1 MLLDRLI
8 LIKEARRRLADHAR
22 MTNTD
27 PIALG
32 IHLEQ
37 PVPRYASYPSP
48 ASFHDGVG
56 GAQYDAWLK
65 ALEAGAR
72 LAVYVHI
79 PFCERLCWY
88 CSCRTQTIRRST
100 LISSYLDNLLAE
112 IERSAAL
119 LPAGSRVERVTW
131 GGGSPTSLAP
141 WQISRLAGALSGAM
155 PLADGADFAVEVDP
169 ASTDEA
175 RLDALAEAGMTRA
188 IISVQDFAPQVQAAI
203 GRSQSRQQTEAT
215 VARLRAR
222 GVTRIAVEQLYGLPL
237 QAADSVGVVAD
248 AVSGMAPE
256 TIRLVG
262 YAHVPWLAKRQR
274 MIAEESLPDLG
285 ARLAQFEAAAGL
297 YRAAGFE
304 GIGTDTFSRPDAP
317 LALAARAGR
326 LRRGFDGY
334 LAGPEDALLGFG
346 AGAIS
351 RLRQGYVQ
359 NHPQTRAY
367 EAAVAGGSAAAAQGI
382 AMTLE
387 DKVRARAIEMLMCG
401 FKIDLARIRTE
412 FGDFVALL
420 EAGCA
425 EASARY
431 GAHVARRGDILSIER
446 DGPVLA
452 RLVAR
457 LFDARIT
464 PAAHY
469 GMAV

>member
-8 LIKEARRRLADHAR
+8 LIKEARRGLADHAR

-48 ASFHDGVG
+48 ASFHTGVG
-56 GAQYDAWLK
+56 GIQYDAWLK
-65 ALEAGAR
+65 ALTPGAR

-88 CSCRTQTIRRST
+88 CSCRTQTIRSPA
-100 LISSYLDNLLAE
+100 LLSSYVDSLVAE

-119 LPAGSRVERVTW
+119 LPAGARVDRVTW
-131 GGGSPTSLAP
+131 GGGSPTSLTP
-141 WQISRLAGALSGAM
+141 RQIFRLAGALAGAL
-155 PLADGADFAVEVDP
+155 PLAAAADLAVEVDP
-169 ASTDEA
+169 AFTDEA
-175 RLDALAEAGMTRA
+175 RLDALAAAGMRRA
-188 IISVQDFAPQVQAAI
+188 VISVQDFAPKVQAAI

-222 GVTRIAVEQLYGLPL
+222 GVSRIAVEQLYGLPL
-237 QAADSVGVVAD
+237 QTAGSVAAVAE
-248 AVSGMAPE
+248 AIARTAPE

-274 MIAEESLPDLG
+274 MIAEESLPDLR
-285 ARLAQFEAAAGL
+285 ARLGQFEAAADI
-297 YRAAGFE
+297 YRAAGFD
-304 GIGTDTFSRPDAP
+304 GVGTDTFARPETP
-317 LALAARAGR
+317 LARAARAGR

-334 LAGPEDALLGFG
+334 LAEPEDALLGFG

-351 RLRQGYVQ
+351 RLPQGYVQ

-367 EAAVAGGSAAAAQGI
+367 EAAVAGGSAAAGQGV

-401 FKIDLARIRTE
+401 FSIDLARIRAE

-420 EAGCA
+420 EEGCA
-425 EASARY
+425 AAVARY
-431 GAHVARRGDILSIER
+431 GAHVSRRGDILSIER